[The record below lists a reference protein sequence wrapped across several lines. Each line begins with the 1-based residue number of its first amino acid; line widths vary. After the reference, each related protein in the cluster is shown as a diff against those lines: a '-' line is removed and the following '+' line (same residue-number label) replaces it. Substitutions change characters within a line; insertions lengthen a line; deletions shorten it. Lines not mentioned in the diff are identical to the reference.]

1 MSPTHWRPASG
12 IEPAPS
18 GQAAP
23 VTLLPD
29 ALPMTH
35 TPPDRPHRSVAH
47 VALFAALIA
56 VMGLIPKL
64 DLPFGVPITLQTLGV
79 MMAGCLLGARQ
90 GFLAVC
96 LLLLMVALG
105 LPLLAGGRGGLG
117 SFVAPSAGFLI
128 GWPFGAL
135 VTGLVMRRL
144 SHLQGPALL
153 AAAFVASLVGG
164 IGVVYAFGIAGLQLI
179 ANLTLTQAA
188 LASAAFL
195 PGDLIK
201 CAACAVVVQTV
212 VRGLPHWRLA
222 R

>member
-1 MSPTHWRPASG
+1 MT
-12 IEPAPS
+12 PS
-18 GQAAP
+18 Q
-23 VTLLPD
+23 
-29 ALPMTH
+29 
-35 TPPDRPHRSVAH
+35 PDRSPRSIAH
-47 VALFAALIA
+47 IALFAALIA

-79 MMAGCLLGARQ
+79 MMAGCLLGARR

-117 SFVAPSAGFLI
+117 VFVAPSAGFLL

-135 VTGLVMRRL
+135 VAGLVMRRL
-144 SHLQGPALL
+144 SHLQGHALL
-153 AAAFVASLVGG
+153 AAAFVASLLGG
-164 IGVVYAFGIAGLQLI
+164 IVVVYGFGIVGLTLI
-179 ANLTLTQAA
+179 AKLTLSQAA
-188 LASAAFL
+188 LASAAFI
-195 PGDLIK
+195 PGDLVK
-201 CAACAVVVQTV
+201 CAVCAVVVQTV